1 MVTYRNQLEVM
12 LNLFFL
18 AVLKLEVDDSFGYD
32 NKMERMGK
40 TSTIWTY
47 YIETLPSMYFININ
61 IT

>member
-40 TSTIWTY
+40 TFTIWTY
-47 YIETLPSMYFININ
+47 YIETLP
-61 IT
+61 